1 MTWCRQSIHFL
12 RKSKRF
18 GSQKVVRLWH
28 LDDRVVVEQIIRQTA
43 SGDYKGQHAKPSF
56 LARRSLLHRAVQS
69 SAGAALLA
77 AAFTSPTLASA
88 ATITSLT
95 PETGVSSVPTA
106 SLGSQGYLFYGTTTL
121 GTGISSG
128 TDLYPAG
135 ASASSPV
142 SYVTVA
148 NGTPFGYG
156 GAGYATSL
164 TVNNTTVQT
173 GVVYNGN
180 NSPDPVTLATITL
193 TETGVNGSTTS
204 GAPVADFT
212 LGVLMDNFTSTND
225 ESAVLVTLSNGTSG
239 TSDSANLSQSV
250 NGNNPISNDFY
261 LFTISGAHVG
271 DTVTIA
277 PTAQYNNNEDIGGLT
292 FDAAVPEP
300 SGVLPMIVVGAA
312 ALRRRAR
319 SIRG

>member
-1 MTWCRQSIHFL
+1 
-12 RKSKRF
+12 
-18 GSQKVVRLWH
+18 
-28 LDDRVVVEQIIRQTA
+28 VVVEQIIRQTA

-77 AAFTSPTLASA
+77 AALTSPTLASA

-193 TETGVNGSTTS
+193 TETGVNGSS
-204 GAPVADFT
+204 ENGSPVADFT

-225 ESAVLVTLSNGTSG
+225 ESAILVTLSTGTSG
-239 TSDSANLSQSV
+239 TGDSAHLSQTV
-250 NGNNPISNDFY
+250 NGNSPISNDFY
-261 LFTISGAHVG
+261 LFTISDAHVG
-271 DTVTIA
+271 DIISIA
-277 PTAQYNNNEDIGGLT
+277 PTAQFGNNEDIGGLT

-300 SGVLPMIVVGAA
+300 TTIVAMMAVGGLAM
-312 ALRRRAR
+312 LRRRAR
-319 SIRG
+319 VVG